1 MWYAFYVAWARTD
14 GNDRLSWAAR
24 PLCPLDLVVRSPRNA
39 ESFKDWGFGFMSSV
53 IDRSSSRIKPEK
65 IEQAVIRFAGDSGDG
80 MQITGSQFTNTV
92 ALYGNDIATFP
103 DFPAEIRAPAGT
115 LPGVSGYQLHFASS
129 DVYTPGDA
137 VDVLIAMNPAALK
150 VNIADLKPNGILI
163 VNSDSFGENDLR
175 KAQLTANPLED
186 HSLDKYRLFSV
197 ELERLT
203 RVSLEHLGLDAK
215 SMDRCKNFF
224 ALGMCYWLYNRSTES
239 TVRWIEDKFKNKPL
253 LVEANKLAMKAGYSY
268 CEATEA
274 FQISYEIPPAQLA
287 PGSYRN
293 MSGNQALAL
302 GFVTA
307 SQKSGLRLFQGSY
320 PITPASDILHE
331 LAQYK
336 DFGVMTFQA
345 EDEIAA
351 VTSTIGAAYAGALG
365 LTTTSG
371 PGMALKTEAIGLA
384 IAVEI
389 PLVICDIQ
397 RGGPSTGLP
406 TKTEQADLLQAL
418 FGRNSEAPV
427 PVIAPATPSD
437 CFWAAIE
444 ASRIAVKYMVPVILL
459 SDGYLANGAEPWR
472 IPDLAEIPEIPVQ
485 FATEPN
491 SPGGYLPYKRNPD
504 TLARPWAV
512 PGTPGLEHR
521 IGGLEKQDVT
531 GNINYEPLNHENMV
545 RIRAAKVAAIAQDI
559 PEAVP
564 SGDPKGDLLI
574 IAWGSTHGAITA
586 AVNAQRAEGRK
597 IGHVHLR
604 HLNPLPSNL
613 GDVIK
618 RYKHVLVPELN
629 MGQLLWILRAKFLV
643 DAVGLNK
650 IQGRPFKQA
659 ELEQKIEEMLGVD

>member
-1 MWYAFYVAWARTD
+1 MSTLID
-14 GNDRLSWAAR
+14 S
-24 PLCPLDLVVRSPRNA
+24 PLAKHRREKLD
-39 ESFKDWGFGFMSSV
+39 
-53 IDRSSSRIKPEK
+53 
-65 IEQAVIRFAGDSGDG
+65 QAVIRFAGDSGDG

-115 LPGVSGYQLHFASS
+115 LPGVSGYQLHFSSS

-150 VNIADLKPNGILI
+150 VNVSDLKANGILI
-163 VNSDSFGENDLR
+163 VNSDSFTETDLR
-175 KAQLTANPLED
+175 KAQMSSNPLED
-186 HSLDKYRLFSV
+186 HSLDKFRLFPV

-203 RVSLEHLGLDAK
+203 RVALEHLGLDAK
-215 SMDRCKNFF
+215 SVSRCKNFF
-224 ALGMCYWLYNRSTES
+224 ALGMCYWLYNRSMDS
-239 TVRWIEDKFKNKPL
+239 TVRWIEDKFKHKPL

-287 PGSYRN
+287 PGVYRN
-293 MSGNQALAL
+293 LSGNQALAL

-331 LAQYK
+331 LSQYK

-351 VTSTIGAAYAGALG
+351 ITSAIGAAYAGALAI
-365 LTTTSG
+365 TTTSG
-371 PGMALKTEAIGLA
+371 PGMALKTEAMGLA
-384 IAVEI
+384 VAVEI

-418 FGRNSEAPV
+418 FGRNSEAPIPIV
-427 PVIAPATPSD
+427 APATPSD
-437 CFWAAIE
+437 CFWAALE
-444 ASRIAVKYMVPVILL
+444 ASRIAIKYMVPVIVL

-472 IPDLAEIPEIPVQ
+472 IPDADDIPEIPVR

-491 SPGGYLPYKRNPD
+491 SPNGYLPYKRDPQ
-504 TLARPWAV
+504 TLARPWAI

-559 PEAVP
+559 PDIEPA
-564 SGDPKGDLLI
+564 GDSHGDLLI

-586 AVNAQRAEGRK
+586 AVNAQRAEGRR

-613 GDVIK
+613 GEVITRFK
-618 RYKHVLVPELN
+618 KVLVPELN
-629 MGQLLWILRAKFLV
+629 MGQLLWVLRAKYLV
-643 DAVGLNK
+643 DAEGLNK
-650 IQGRPFKQA
+650 IQGRPFKQS
-659 ELEQKIEEMLGVD
+659 EVEQKIEEMLDA

>member
-1 MWYAFYVAWARTD
+1 MSTLAEVPPVKNKREVL
-14 GNDRLSWAAR
+14 DR
-24 PLCPLDLVVRSPRNA
+24 
-39 ESFKDWGFGFMSSV
+39 
-53 IDRSSSRIKPEK
+53 
-65 IEQAVIRFAGDSGDG
+65 AVIRFAGDSGDG
-80 MQITGSQFTNTV
+80 MQITGSQFTNTA

-103 DFPAEIRAPAGT
+103 DYPAEIRAPAGT
-115 LPGVSGYQLHFASS
+115 IPGVSGFQLHFSS
-129 DVYTPGDA
+129 NEVYTPGDA
-137 VDVLIAMNPAALK
+137 IDVLIAMNPAALK

-163 VNSDSFGENDLR
+163 VNSDSFKEGDLR
-175 KAQLTANPLED
+175 KAQMTSNPLED
-186 HSLDKYRLFSV
+186 HSLDKFRLFSV

-203 RVSLEHLGLDAK
+203 RRSLEHLGLDAK

-224 ALGMCYWLYNRSTES
+224 ALGMCYWLYNRSSEP

-253 LVEANKLAMKAGYSY
+253 LVEANKLALKGGYSY

-274 FQISYEIPPAQLA
+274 FQVSYEIPPAQLT
-287 PGSYRN
+287 PGLYRS

-307 SQKSGLRLFQGSY
+307 AQKSGLTLFQGSY

-331 LAQYK
+331 LSQYK

-351 VTSTIGAAYAGALG
+351 ITSSIGAAYAGALAI
-365 LTTTSG
+365 TTTSG
-371 PGMALKTEAIGLA
+371 PGMALKTEALGLA
-384 IAVEI
+384 VAVEI

-418 FGRNSEAPV
+418 FGRNSEAPI
-427 PVIAPATPSD
+427 PVLAASTPAD
-437 CFWAAIE
+437 CFWVAIE
-444 ASRIAVKYMVPVILL
+444 ASRIAVKYMVPVIIL

-472 IPDLAEIPEIPVQ
+472 IPDLSDIPDFPVK
-485 FATEPN
+485 FASDPN
-491 SPGGYLPYKRNPD
+491 GFLPYKRDPQ

-521 IGGLEKQDVT
+521 IGGLEKQDPT

-545 RIRAAKVAAIAQDI
+545 RVRAAKVAAIAQDI
-559 PEAVP
+559 PNVLPA
-564 SGDPKGDLLI
+564 GDLEGDLLI
-574 IAWGSTHGAITA
+574 VAWGSTSGSITA
-586 AVNAQRAEGRK
+586 ALKAQRAKGRK
-597 IGHVHLR
+597 IGHLHLR
-604 HLNPLPSNL
+604 YLNPLPSNL
-613 GDVIK
+613 ADIFK
-618 RYKHVLVPELN
+618 RYKEILVPELN
-629 MGQLLWILRAKFLV
+629 MGQLLWVLRAKYLI

-659 ELEQKIEEMLGVD
+659 ELEQKIEEMLGL